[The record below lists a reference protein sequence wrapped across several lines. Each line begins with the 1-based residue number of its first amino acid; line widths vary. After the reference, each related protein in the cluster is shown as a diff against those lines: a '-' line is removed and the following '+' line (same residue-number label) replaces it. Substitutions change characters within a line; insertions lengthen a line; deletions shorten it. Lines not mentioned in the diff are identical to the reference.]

1 MNNSILYTFHDIYLL
16 IRNNFNFVIKTSLCC
31 LAFGIVYSLFAT
43 KYYESYISI
52 YPAIES
58 DNMNNIMGVGSVL
71 GLDLGQNSNSAFHIP
86 DVINSTRLKRDIVNN
101 KWNSKKTDN
110 KINLI
115 DYWDL
120 KKENNGF
127 LSLIF
132 SDDEGLDHHK
142 IAEQNAIAK
151 LENNLYVFEEE
162 SGLIKIRVLMEEA
175 QLASDISNYISDFLV
190 QYIGTELKLKS
201 TQYRQF
207 LDNRLV
213 EVEEQLKNAESE
225 LTSFRNSNP
234 MAKDTPLLQNLRGQ
248 LIRNLEVEQQVF
260 LTLRTQ
266 YEIARADELKEQPVL
281 NILDIG
287 FPSTNPYWPK
297 NLLIYLISLFIGF
310 MVSIMVLFSIDA
322 LSKKSSDIND

>member
-16 IRNNFNFVIKTSLCC
+16 IRSNLNFVVKTCLFF
-31 LAFGIVYSLFAT
+31 LAFGFIYTLFAT

-71 GLDLGQNSNSAFHIP
+71 GLDIRQNPNSSFHIP
-86 DVINSTRLKRDIVNN
+86 DVINSIRLKRDIVNN
-101 KWNSKKTDN
+101 KWNSEKFKN

-115 DYWDL
+115 EYWDL
-120 KKENNGF
+120 EKEDNGF
-127 LSLIF
+127 LSFIF
-132 SDDEGLDHHK
+132 NGNEEIDYHQ
-142 IAEQNAIAK
+142 IAEQNAIAS

-175 QLASDISNYISDFLV
+175 QLASDISNYISDFLI

-225 LTSFRNSNP
+225 LTSFRSSNP
-234 MAKDTPLLQNLRGQ
+234 IAKDTPLLQNLRGQ
-248 LIRNLEVEQQVF
+248 LIRNLEVEQQVY

-281 NILDIG
+281 NILDVG
-287 FPSTNPYWPK
+287 FPGTNPYWPK

-310 MVSIMVLFSIDA
+310 MVSIMVLFSRDA